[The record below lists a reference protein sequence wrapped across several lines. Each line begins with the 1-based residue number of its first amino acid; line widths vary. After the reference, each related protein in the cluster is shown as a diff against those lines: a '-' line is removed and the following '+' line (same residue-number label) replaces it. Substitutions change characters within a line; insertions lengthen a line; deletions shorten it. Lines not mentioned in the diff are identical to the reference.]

1 MLQAEQ
7 DAIHSFHKLY
17 YDSGQNGGTWS
28 NTRWMGVPILKCP
41 LDLWIYQEILFE
53 IKPQLIIE
61 CGTFSGGSAL
71 FLAHLCDLIGYGE
84 IVSIDIEQHNQRPQ
98 HPRISYWCG
107 SSISEQIL
115 ERVRQKA
122 SDRSPVLVIL
132 DSDHRANHVLQEL
145 RLYNSLVTPGSY
157 VIVEDTN
164 VNGHPVAS
172 DFGPGPMEAVQ
183 AFLNE
188 NHDFSVDTECEKF
201 GLTFNPSGYLKR
213 VQSEAVMPQISSSI
227 NQPLPDKLSEIKHKL
242 QTEILRLDLGC
253 GTNKPENY
261 IGVDIYPGSG
271 ADIIA
276 NLNQRFPF
284 SDSSVDEVRAHDI
297 IEHLPDRIHTMNE
310 IWRICKPG
318 ARVDIRVPSTDGRG
332 AFQDPTHVSFWNI
345 NSFLYYCVDYPAY
358 LELCKTYGFQG
369 AFKVRRL
376 EHEESSGKVI
386 HVLAELEVVKELN
399 ESNISSKVDKI
410 SEKITE
416 FKSIIDSIYT
426 EIEYYHKNSTSSV
439 LETVRNRRKQV
450 AESWLNQANEQLEGN
465 YVGGWRKANQLL
477 QSSGIKT
484 EPLTKEEQTLS
495 SKLVANIT
503 KGFDEPKAI
512 QFLLAAM
519 LYYRADQLPLQH
531 DLIHIPSWF
540 INDYLK
546 FVFNSPHFQELGE
559 ADSYYCYMQQWID
572 YLHASIFSNPNSSF
586 WQNVAVQFLQ
596 VANFIPIYFNEANLK
611 DIYVKRAEILEY
623 VIKLDGY
630 EVDYEFAPR
639 DSKRKKI
646 RLGILASHFTPA
658 AETFASLPIY
668 EYLSREFEVIL
679 YSLSQTG
686 HQLEQYCQSCANS
699 FKLLP
704 QNLKEQVNCIRA
716 DDLDLLFIATNV
728 TAGTNQICLLSLHR
742 LARVQVTSIASI
754 VTTGIRNVDYYLS
767 GKLTDQSS
775 EAEHHYREQ
784 LLRLEGSAH
793 CFSYGSEQNTA
804 TVTVDRKKLGISEE
818 SVVFVS
824 VANMFKI
831 TPELSHTW
839 AKIIASVPNSVLLL
853 FPFGPNWSNSYPKK
867 NFLNNI
873 SKIFSQYGLEQS
885 RCINLDPVPVP
896 NRDDIKQYLKLSDI
910 YLDSYPFSGTT
921 SLIEPLEV
929 GLPIVARQG
938 TYLRSAMGAA
948 LLQEIGRHDL
958 VANSEESYIQLAIAL
973 GTEPELRKQKSDQIE
988 RKMQGNPKFL
998 DSRSYSAQVGALFQ
1012 ELLRKHQADALGKE
1026 LKLRDINLIIFP
1038 DWSQSEESI
1047 SLALASVIRAIATHP
1062 DKNHITLL
1070 IDTSNIANEDAELTL
1085 SSIVM
1090 NLMMEEDLDVTE
1102 GPEISLIDQLSE
1114 MEWQAL
1120 SSRIHARIVWENETP
1135 QAIAYSGVNNL
1146 PIIELNH
1153 FSSKRVVQLNNGSWS
1168 LESTFSN

>member
-28 NTRWMGVPILKCP
+28 NTRWMGVPLLKCP

-84 IVSIDIEQHNQRPQ
+84 IVSIDIEQRSQRPQ

-122 SDRSPVLVIL
+122 SECSPVLIIL

-145 RLYNSLVTPGSY
+145 QLYNSLVTPGSY
-157 VIVEDTN
+157 IIVEDTN

-188 NHDFSVDTECEKF
+188 NHDFSVDTEREKF

-213 VQSEAVMPQISSSI
+213 VKSEAVIPQISSGS
-227 NQPLPDKLSEIKHKL
+227 NQPLPDKLSEINQKL
-242 QTEILRLDLGC
+242 QTDILRLDLGC

-261 IGVDIYPGSG
+261 IGVDLYPGSG

-358 LELCKTYGFQG
+358 LGLCKTYGFQG
-369 AFKVRRL
+369 AVKVRRL

-399 ESNISSKVDKI
+399 ESIIPSKIDKI
-410 SEKITE
+410 SENSTG
-416 FKSIIDSIYT
+416 FKSIIDSIST
-426 EIEYYHKNSTSSV
+426 VIEYYHKNPTSSAI
-439 LETVRNRRKQV
+439 ETVRNLRKQV
-450 AESWLNQANEQLEGN
+450 AESWLNQANEQLEGS

-484 EPLTKEEQTLS
+484 EPLTKEEQTFS

-611 DIYVKRAEILEY
+611 DIYVKRAEILES
-623 VIKLDGY
+623 VIRLDGY
-630 EVDYEFAPR
+630 EFDYEFAGR

-668 EYLSREFEVIL
+668 EYLSRDFEVIL

-686 HQLEQYCQSCANS
+686 HDLEQYCQSCANS
-699 FKLLP
+699 FKRLP
-704 QNLKEQVNCIRA
+704 QNLKEQVNFIRA
-716 DDLDLLFIATNV
+716 DDLDILFIATNV
-728 TAGTNQICLLSLHR
+728 TAGTNQICLLSIHR

-754 VTTGIRNVDYYLS
+754 VTTGIRNIDYYIS
-767 GKLTDQSS
+767 GKLTDQSP
-775 EAEHHYREQ
+775 EAEHHYQEQ
-784 LLRLEGSAH
+784 LLQLDGSAH

-804 TVTVDRKKLGISEE
+804 TVVVEREKLGISEE

-839 AKIIASVPNSVLLL
+839 AKIIASVPDSVLLL

-867 NFLNNI
+867 NFMNNI
-873 SKIFSQYGLEQS
+873 SKIFSQYGLEPS
-885 RCINLDPVPVP
+885 RCITLDPVPVP
-896 NRDDIKQYLKLSDI
+896 NRDDIKEYLKLADV

-948 LLQEIGRHDL
+948 LLQDIGMYDL
-958 VANSEESYIQLAIAL
+958 VGNSEESYIQVAIAL
-973 GTEPELRKQKSDQIE
+973 GTEPELRKQKSSQIKQ
-988 RKMQGNPKFL
+988 KMQGNPRFL
-998 DSRSYSAQVGALFQ
+998 DSCSYSAQVGALFQ
-1012 ELLRKHQADALGKE
+1012 ELLRKHQTEALGKQ
-1026 LKLRDINLIIFP
+1026 LKLRDINLIVFP

-1047 SLALASVIRAIATHP
+1047 YLALANVIRAIVAHP
-1062 DKNHITLL
+1062 DKSYITLL
-1070 IDTSNIANEDAELTL
+1070 VDTNNIADEEADLAV
-1085 SSIVM
+1085 SGVVM
-1090 NLMMEEDLDVTE
+1090 NLTMEEELDLED
-1102 GPEISLIDQLSE
+1102 GPEI
-1114 MEWQAL
+1114 AL
-1120 SSRIHARIVWENETP
+1120 SGKLNEMQWSALLPRLQARIILEPENHQVIA
-1135 QAIAYSGVNNL
+1135 QANL
-1146 PIIELNH
+1146 KGLPSFEIDNLIN
-1153 FSSKRVVQLNNGSWS
+1153 R
-1168 LESTFSN
+1168 